1 LAVDSILAET
11 YNRRSEMPHQFEH
24 AHIKSTEPRKT
35 AMWWADMFGAK
46 ILPEIQASG
55 GALFCPVEIGGVK
68 INITTPRDYELDQ
81 MEEGYAGP
89 RYGLEHLGILTED
102 IDTDL
107 ARLKE
112 QRLEVF
118 GVYESATHRFAFVET
133 PDKVRVE
140 LMEKV
145 Q

>member
-1 LAVDSILAET
+1 
-11 YNRRSEMPHQFEH
+11 MPYQFEH
-24 AHIKSTEPRKT
+24 AHIKSTDPRKT
-35 AMWWADMFGAK
+35 ARWWADMFEAK

-68 INITTPRDYELDQ
+68 INITTPRDHELDQ

-102 IDTDL
+102 IDADL
-107 ARLKE
+107 ARLRE
-112 QRLEVF
+112 QGLEVF

-133 PDKVRVE
+133 LDKMCVE
-140 LMEKV
+140 LVERV
-145 Q
+145 G